1 MESSKSVLSISVE
14 NPMVIPLS
22 LSSVM
27 YTQYIP
33 VFILLFFRFDDDTKL
48 DDGVKLKKR
57 DLGDVPYLEKSVSY
71 LQEALNQTGI
81 NEEKVAIPALFP
93 VSLRISAGSRAE
105 GKVAI
110 LALPPPF
117 EGYFP
122 IFFSLEM
129 TLYSEGDMP

>member
-93 VSLRISAGSRAE
+93 VSLRISACLRAE
-105 GKVAI
+105 EKVAI
-110 LALPPPF
+110 SALFPPLRVT
-117 EGYFP
+117 
-122 IFFSLEM
+122 SLSSF
-129 TLYSEGDMP
+129 LWR